1 MLAEHVRFELARW
14 QGENLPT
21 SVQEESDALFAWL
34 ETVSVGD
41 LLPAAET
48 AAAVAA
54 IVEQVP
60 AGDEAVAF
68 VVEAL
73 LAARASLRASDAVVF
88 DAVAAGDLHELV
100 DLLSGM
106 DELRGRVL
114 GAVTDNPAYHEFVAH
129 VLYHGVKAFVLS
141 ENVFAR
147 RVPGAQSLIKLG
159 QRGLNTAAPGLEA
172 NVDRQLRR
180 FVQGQI
186 GDTLSDS
193 KRYLDQTLTGESAHE
208 LLDTIL
214 GDLGPRRLGELA
226 AALDAEDLA
235 ELTEQA
241 APIVRRALR
250 TGLVGRLLAPAIER
264 VLTAYADCD
273 AAAVLA
279 DLGVDRE
286 TLPGQLTS
294 VLRPAVEHAHATG
307 FLEERLRA
315 RLAAFYLAG

>member
-1 MLAEHVRFELARW
+1 MLTEHVRFELARW

-60 AGDEAVAF
+60 AGDEMVAF

-88 DAVAAGDLHELV
+88 DAVAAGDLHALV

-235 ELTEQA
+235 ALTEQA

-250 TGLVGRLLAPAIER
+250 TGLVGSLLAPAIER

-286 TLPGQLTS
+286 TFPGQLTS

-307 FLEERLRA
+307 LLEERLRA